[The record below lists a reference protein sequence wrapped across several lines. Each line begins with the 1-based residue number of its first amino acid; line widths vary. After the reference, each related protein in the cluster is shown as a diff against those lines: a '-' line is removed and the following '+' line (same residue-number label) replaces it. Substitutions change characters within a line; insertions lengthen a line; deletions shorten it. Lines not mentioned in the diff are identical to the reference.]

1 MIIRRAAIAP
11 FQQQWLR
18 MQFSRFGEKFSTPSG
33 ILTLME
39 DISAALAGDPNI
51 LMLGGG
57 NPASIAPVNAKF
69 RAALARLAEDST
81 LFSQTLGAYDGPT
94 GHAKLKS
101 QLAEFFASQCR
112 WPVSEANIAI
122 TNGSQNAFFT
132 IFNMLAGRQS
142 DGGFKRIVL
151 PLAPEYIGYEAQSI
165 DEPFFV
171 SRRPRIDQLDARQF
185 KYRVDFDGFELPDDA
200 AAICVS
206 RPTNPS
212 GNVLT
217 DGEIEQLAQIAAS
230 AEIPLIID
238 NAYGA
243 PFPNIIHAD
252 VKPGWNDNTIM
263 CLSLSKIGLPAC
275 RTGIVVAHPQI
286 IDAIGSIN
294 AITNLAPGSIGA
306 ALALDLLQNDEL
318 IQMCHSDIRPFY
330 AAMAER
336 AVNWFNE
343 AMGDSP
349 GLAHKPEGAFFLWLW
364 FPELPIN
371 SQQLYERLK
380 ARGVII
386 VPGHHFFPGLGDTD
400 WPHRHECIRVSYA
413 QPEAHVQRGMQ
424 IIAQEVKR
432 AYSGD

>member
-1 MIIRRAAIAP
+1 MR
-11 FQQQWLR
+11 
-18 MQFSRFGEKFSTPSG
+18 FSSFGEKFSTPSG

-57 NPASIAPVNAKF
+57 NPASIEPVNAQF
-69 RAALARLAEDST
+69 RAALARLADDPA
-81 LFSQTLGAYDGPT
+81 LFSATLGAYDGPT
-94 GHAKLKS
+94 GHARLKAR
-101 QLAEFFASQCR
+101 LAAFLSEQCS

-132 IFNMLAGRQS
+132 IFNLLAGRHS
-142 DGGFKRIVL
+142 DGTFRRIVL

-165 DEPFFV
+165 DRPFFV
-171 SRRPRIDQLDARQF
+171 SRRPVIDRLGERLF
-185 KYRVDFDGFELPDDA
+185 KYRIDFDGFELPDNA

-217 DGEIEQLAQIAAS
+217 DPEVQRLDEIAAR
-230 AEIPLIID
+230 AGIPLIID

-252 VKPGWNDNTIM
+252 VTPAWNENTIM

-275 RTGIVVAHPQI
+275 RTGIVVAQPEI

-294 AITNLAPGSIGA
+294 AITNLAPGSMGA
-306 ALALDLLQNDEL
+306 ALALDLLENDQL
-318 IQMCHSDIRPFY
+318 TQLCHSEIRPFY
-330 AAMAER
+330 ADMA
-336 AVNWFNE
+336 AKALGWFND
-343 AMGDSP
+343 AMGSTP

-364 FPELPIN
+364 FPDLPVN

-380 ARGVII
+380 KRGVII
-386 VPGHHFFPGLGDTD
+386 VPGHHFFPGLAADD
-400 WPHRHECIRVSYA
+400 WRHRHECIRVSYA
-413 QPEAHVQRGMQ
+413 QPETHVQRGME
-424 IIAQEVKR
+424 IIAQEVTR
-432 AYSGD
+432 AYNGH

>member
-1 MIIRRAAIAP
+1 
-11 FQQQWLR
+11 

-39 DISAALAGDPNI
+39 DIAAALAGDPDT

-57 NPASIAPVNAKF
+57 NPASIEPVNAKF
-69 RAALARLAEDST
+69 RAALARLASEPT

-101 QLAEFFASQCR
+101 RLAEYLASRCG

-132 IFNMLAGRQS
+132 IFNMLAGRHA
-142 DGGFKRIVL
+142 DGTLRRIVL
-151 PLAPEYIGYEAQSI
+151 PLAPEYIGYEAQAI

-171 SRRPRIDQLDARQF
+171 SRRPRIDQLSAREF
-185 KYRVDFDGFELPDDA
+185 KYRIDFDGFELPDDA

-217 DGEIEQLAQIAAS
+217 DDEVQRLGQIAAA
-230 AEIPLIID
+230 AEIPLIVD

-252 VKPGWNDNTIM
+252 VNPGWNDDTIM

-275 RTGIVVAHPQI
+275 RTGIVVAHPQV

-306 ALALDLLQNDEL
+306 ALALDLLENDEL
-318 IQMCHSDIRPFY
+318 TQMCHSEIRPFY
-330 AAMAER
+330 AAMAAR
-336 AVNWFNE
+336 ALAWFDE
-343 AMGDSP
+343 AMGETP

-364 FPELPIN
+364 FPQLPIS

-380 ARGVII
+380 QRGVII
-386 VPGHHFFPGLGDTD
+386 VPGHHFFPGLADDG
-400 WPHRHECIRVSYA
+400 WAHRHECIRVSYA
-413 QPEAHVQRGMQ
+413 QPEEHVRRGMQ
-424 IIAQEVKR
+424 IIAQEVTR
-432 AYSGD
+432 AYDGD